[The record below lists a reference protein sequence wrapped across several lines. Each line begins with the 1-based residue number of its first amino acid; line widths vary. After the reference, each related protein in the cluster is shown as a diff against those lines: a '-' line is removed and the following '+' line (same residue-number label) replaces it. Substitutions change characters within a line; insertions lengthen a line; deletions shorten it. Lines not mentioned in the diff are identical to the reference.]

1 MSTEKATVQTTRM
14 GQVAL
19 TQFFGGKEDGRC
31 VQLTCKGSS
40 ADGFQVSLQ
49 ESMNIAYWAT
59 DSDRDYHLKN
69 ASRELNRLLEIK
81 NILEG
86 GVL

>member
-40 ADGFQVSLQ
+40 ADGFQVVQFTKADAVAMAAALN
-49 ESMNIAYWAT
+49 EWAA
-59 DSDRDYHLKN
+59 DVRDD
-69 ASRELNRLLEIK
+69 A
-81 NILEG
+81 
-86 GVL
+86 